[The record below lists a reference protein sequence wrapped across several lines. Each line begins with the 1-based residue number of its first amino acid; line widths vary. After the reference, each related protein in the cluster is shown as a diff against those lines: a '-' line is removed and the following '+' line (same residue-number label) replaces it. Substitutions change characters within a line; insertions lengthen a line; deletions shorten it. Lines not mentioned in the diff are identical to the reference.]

1 VNYCDLSWHV
11 AEENSLEGG
20 MRGLLDC
27 RAAGGPPKGL
37 AVAIEMVRRDRQPRN
52 ATTRRGLLLATP
64 ALLLAPSLARA
75 QGSYPDR
82 AITMVVPFAP
92 GGVTDIA
99 GRIVA
104 KGLEPRLGKPVV
116 VENRG
121 GAGGNIGMEYVARAA
136 PDGYTMIFGTQGTMS
151 CNQFLYA
158 NIGFDVRRDFSQV
171 GLTFLTDHILVV
183 GPRLSQVTTVA
194 ELIALA
200 KAKPGEL
207 MYGSAGVGGGSHLFM
222 EYFLNV
228 TGTRMTH
235 VPYRGTGPAVTDLIS
250 GNLDLM
256 MDSLPSSIGMIDAGK
271 TRPLAVGGSRRNP
284 RVPDVPTMVEAG
296 VPGYEAAAWG
306 SLAVPKNTPRPI
318 VDKLTAALRDTL
330 NDAETKA
337 ALADKGAS
345 GLPSTAAEA
354 DARVVS
360 EMERWGKVIREANIT
375 AS

>member
-1 VNYCDLSWHV
+1 M
-11 AEENSLEGG
+11 E
-20 MRGLLDC
+20 
-27 RAAGGPPKGL
+27 
-37 AVAIEMVRRDRQPRN
+37 
-52 ATTRRGLLLATP
+52 ATTRRGLILATP
-64 ALLLAPSLARA
+64 ALLLAPSLVRA
-75 QGSYPDR
+75 QGSYPER
-82 AITMVVPFAP
+82 SINMVVPFAP

-104 KGLEPRLGKPVV
+104 KGLEARLGKPVV

-121 GAGGNIGMEYVARAA
+121 GAGGNIGMEFVARSA
-136 PDGYTMIFGTQGTMS
+136 PDGYTIVFGTQGTMS
-151 CNQFLYA
+151 CNQFLYP
-158 NIGFDVRRDFSQV
+158 NIGYDIRRDFSQV

-183 GPRLSQVTTVA
+183 GPRLAQVKSIQD
-194 ELIALA
+194 LIALA
-200 KAKPGEL
+200 KSRPGEL

-222 EYFLNV
+222 EYFLSL

-271 TRPLAVGGSRRNP
+271 TRPLAVGGSVRNP
-284 RVPDVPTMVEAG
+284 RVPSVPTMVEAG

-306 SLAVPKNTPRPI
+306 SIAAPKGTPQPI
-318 VDKLTAALRDTL
+318 IDRLSAALRDTL
-330 NDAETKA
+330 NDAETKQ

-354 DARVVS
+354 DARVAS

>member
-1 VNYCDLSWHV
+1 M
-11 AEENSLEGG
+11 E
-20 MRGLLDC
+20 
-27 RAAGGPPKGL
+27 
-37 AVAIEMVRRDRQPRN
+37 
-52 ATTRRGLLLATP
+52 ATTRRGLILATP
-64 ALLLAPSLARA
+64 ALLLAPSLVRA
-75 QGSYPDR
+75 QGSYPER
-82 AITMVVPFAP
+82 SVSMVVPFAP

-104 KGLEPRLGKPVV
+104 KGLEARLGKPVV

-121 GAGGNIGMEYVARAA
+121 GAGGNIGMEFVARSA
-136 PDGYTMIFGTQGTMS
+136 PDGYTIVFGTQGTMS
-151 CNQFLYA
+151 CNQFLYP
-158 NIGFDVRRDFSQV
+158 NIGYDVRRDFSQV

-183 GPRLSQVTTVA
+183 GPRLAQVKNIQD
-194 ELIALA
+194 LITLA
-200 KAKPGEL
+200 KSRPGEL

-222 EYFLNV
+222 EYFLSL
-228 TGTRMTH
+228 TGTRLTH
-235 VPYRGTGPAVTDLIS
+235 VPYRGTGPAVTDLIG

-271 TRPLAVGGSRRNP
+271 TRPLAVGGSVRNP
-284 RVPDVPTMVEAG
+284 RVPGVPTMVEAG

-306 SLAVPKNTPRPI
+306 SIAVPKGTPQPI
-318 VDKLTAALRDTL
+318 IDRLSTALRDTL
-330 NDAETKA
+330 NDAETKQ

-354 DARVVS
+354 DARVAS

>member
-1 VNYCDLSWHV
+1 M
-11 AEENSLEGG
+11 E
-20 MRGLLDC
+20 
-27 RAAGGPPKGL
+27 
-37 AVAIEMVRRDRQPRN
+37 
-52 ATTRRGLLLATP
+52 ATTRRGLILATP
-64 ALLLAPSLARA
+64 ALLLTPSLVRA
-75 QGSYPDR
+75 QGSYPER
-82 AITMVVPFAP
+82 SINMVVPFAP

-104 KGLEPRLGKPVV
+104 KGLEARLGKPVV

-121 GAGGNIGMEYVARAA
+121 GAGGNIGMEFVARSA
-136 PDGYTMIFGTQGTMS
+136 PDGYTIVFGTQGTMS
-151 CNQFLYA
+151 CNQFLYP
-158 NIGFDVRRDFSQV
+158 NIGYDVRRDFSQV

-183 GPRLSQVTTVA
+183 GPRLAQVKSIQDLV
-194 ELIALA
+194 ALA
-200 KAKPGEL
+200 KSRPGEL

-222 EYFLNV
+222 EYFLSL

-235 VPYRGTGPAVTDLIS
+235 VPYRGTGPAVTDLIG

-256 MDSLPSSIGMIDAGK
+256 MDSLPSSIGMIDAAK
-271 TRPLAVGGSRRNP
+271 TRPLAVGGSVRNP
-284 RVPDVPTMVEAG
+284 RVPSVPTMVEAG

-306 SLAVPKNTPRPI
+306 SIAVPKGTPQPI
-318 VDKLTAALRDTL
+318 IDRLSTALRDTL
-330 NDAETKA
+330 NDAETKQ

-354 DARVVS
+354 DARVAS